1 MTTRLIERETSGDGR
16 SRLLSETKLSANR
29 SKTGTA
35 VMKVEELDIIPL
47 YHSLPPKTLI
57 WKKKH
62 LIDVG
67 WGLKV
72 FKGWGEFVSIFVDIT
87 YAE

>member
-35 VMKVEELDIIPL
+35 AVMKVEELDIIPL
-47 YHSLPPKTLI
+47 YNSLPKNI
-57 WKKKH
+57 EWA
-62 LIDVG
+62 I
-67 WGLKV
+67 
-72 FKGWGEFVSIFVDIT
+72 
-87 YAE
+87 